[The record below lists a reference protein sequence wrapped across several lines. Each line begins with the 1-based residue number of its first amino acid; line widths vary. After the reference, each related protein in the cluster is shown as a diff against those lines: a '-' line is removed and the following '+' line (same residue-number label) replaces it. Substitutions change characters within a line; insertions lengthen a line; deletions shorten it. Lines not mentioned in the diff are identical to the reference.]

1 MLLSIDLFHSQNACV
16 HCLVALIR
24 FIGFICCSTIFPL
37 NKRAVYL
44 HHETH
49 SKGNIGRM
57 SGARY
62 ESIKDAEFSL
72 QSASQNL
79 REIHQQQSW
88 SQIRE
93 K

>member
-1 MLLSIDLFHSQNACV
+1 
-16 HCLVALIR
+16 
-24 FIGFICCSTIFPL
+24 
-37 NKRAVYL
+37 
-44 HHETH
+44 
-49 SKGNIGRM
+49 M
-57 SGARY
+57 SGTRY

-93 K
+93 F